1 MSILKDLNLEI
12 RKALDADKELYNNL
26 HAKMISDM
34 QKASVVTD
42 LSVSTANTLM
52 SYGEALGMNF
62 ESENFILRL
71 YQIFG
76 K

>member
-1 MSILKDLNLEI
+1 MSILKDLNFEI

-52 SYGEALGMNF
+52 SYGEALEMNF

>member
-1 MSILKDLNLEI
+1 MSILKDLNLGI

-52 SYGEALGMNF
+52 GYGEELGMNF

>member
-1 MSILKDLNLEI
+1 MSILKDLNLGI

-52 SYGEALGMNF
+52 GYGEALGMNF

>member
-26 HAKMISDM
+26 HAKVISDM